1 MVKII
6 IYLEAGQ
13 SELPEKDSLTSQEN
27 QEDAKEKK
35 VQSDLCQE
43 APSWLEACLRS
54 DMFS

>member
-1 MVKII
+1 MVKTI
-6 IYLEAGQ
+6 IYLEGQGQ

-43 APSWLEACLRS
+43 APSWL
-54 DMFS
+54 